1 MQGKVCM
8 VTGATAGIGM
18 STAEALAGMGAT
30 MVVLGRNR
38 ERCESVV
45 ARFKR
50 DTGNQE
56 MSYLLADLSSQDQI
70 RSLASEFLEKY
81 SRLDVLVN
89 NAGGIFLLRRKS
101 EDGIEMTFALNH
113 LNYFLL
119 TNLLLDRIKASAPSR
134 IIMVSSNSHR
144 GKHLDFDNL
153 EGKGLENPMTA
164 YGRTKLCNVLFTYEL
179 ARRLADTGVTVNALH
194 PGFVSTDIAKNNG
207 WLVRLFQ
214 PLVMRSALPM
224 EVGAQTSIY
233 LASSLEVEGV
243 TGKYFARKK
252 AIESDPASNDE
263 TAAKRLWQVS
273 AEMTG
278 LA

>member
-18 STAEALAGMGAT
+18 STAEALAGMSAT
-30 MVVLGRNR
+30 MVVVGRNR
-38 ERCESVV
+38 EKCESVV

-56 MSYLLADLSSQDQI
+56 VSYLLADLSSQDQI

>member
-30 MVVLGRNR
+30 MVVVGRNR
-38 ERCESVV
+38 EKCESVV

-56 MSYLLADLSSQDQI
+56 VSYLLADLSSQDQI

>member
-1 MQGKVCM
+1 
-8 VTGATAGIGM
+8 
-18 STAEALAGMGAT
+18 
-30 MVVLGRNR
+30 
-38 ERCESVV
+38 
-45 ARFKR
+45 
-50 DTGNQE
+50 
-56 MSYLLADLSSQDQI
+56 
-70 RSLASEFLEKY
+70 
-81 SRLDVLVN
+81 
-89 NAGGIFLLRRKS
+89 
-101 EDGIEMTFALNH
+101 
-113 LNYFLL
+113 
-119 TNLLLDRIKASAPSR
+119 
-134 IIMVSSNSHR
+134 MVSSNSHR

-164 YGRTKLCNVLFTYEL
+164 YGRTKLCNVLFAYEL